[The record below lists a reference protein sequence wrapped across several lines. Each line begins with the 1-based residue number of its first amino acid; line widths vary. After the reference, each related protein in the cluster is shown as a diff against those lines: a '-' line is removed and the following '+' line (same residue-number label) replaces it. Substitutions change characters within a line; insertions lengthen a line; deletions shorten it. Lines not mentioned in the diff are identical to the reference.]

1 MNRNLRWLCAAF
13 LLGLLAACASGGG
26 RLVTAGS
33 GIRMFDMQ
41 VDTTLDWAR
50 LRLPREELWTIDGV
64 YLNRFVVFS
73 NVKPNEH
80 VLLEARE
87 RRRRPDGPWY
97 RPGMRPDEIR
107 DVVLDA
113 LRGNG
118 WVNMQASNLRPA
130 QFGGVEGLRFDA
142 TLTSGNGL
150 VYQGLFGA
158 VERQGKLTHFFW
170 LAPREHYYGR
180 DAEAVERMI
189 ASIRFVE

>member
-1 MNRNLRWLCAAF
+1 MIRSMRWLCAAF
-13 LLGLLAACASGGG
+13 LLTLLAACAGGGG

-33 GIRMFDMQ
+33 GIRVFDMQ

-64 YLNRFVVFS
+64 FLNRFVVFS

-87 RRRRPDGPWY
+87 RKRRPDGPWY

-118 WVNMQASNLRPA
+118 WVNLQASNLRPA
-130 QFGGVEGLRFDA
+130 QFGGVEGMRFDA
-142 TLTSGNGL
+142 VLTSGNGL

-158 VERQGKLTHFFW
+158 VERKGKLTHFFW

-189 ASIRFVE
+189 ASIRFVD